1 MFSGRHTVAC
11 RSRARRA
18 QNEGT
23 GILLLSAAQHSRN
36 VCRGAAKSASR
47 AICGR
52 LAKGLAGLQYKAGF
66 NRPGISQRLI
76 PLVLD
81 PALPLVIVGVAGDPV
96 CRANAAF
103 SMHRGADPCSAAM
116 HG

>member
-1 MFSGRHTVAC
+1 
-11 RSRARRA
+11 
-18 QNEGT
+18 
-23 GILLLSAAQHSRN
+23 
-36 VCRGAAKSASR
+36 
-47 AICGR
+47 
-52 LAKGLAGLQYKAGF
+52 
-66 NRPGISQRLI
+66 
-76 PLVLD
+76 VLD